1 MMRSFLRHAQ
11 GRACAQHLRTIGTL
25 RLNQM
30 PVTGANTKIVCT
42 IGPASDQAESLGQLV
57 TDGMSVARL
66 NFSHA
71 GDDYTYSEANMA
83 LLRNAVGKHHHLA
96 TGSST
101 DLPKNLR
108 AILVDTKGP
117 EIRTGILP
125 GDVEIMDIPVG
136 ATVMLCIE
144 DVSQEVLAEGEF
156 KIHVDYESIAKTVKI
171 GDKVLLD
178 DGLIELEVMEVHPG
192 SGTVL
197 TSALNGGPIKK
208 NKGVNLP
215 GVQLDLPAL
224 TDKDKRDLD
233 WACRVGADF
242 VAASFIRTPA
252 NVRSVIAYLDRCISK
267 LPDVN
272 GMKPLRPLVISKIES
287 KEGVD
292 NFDEILEESDGI
304 MVARGDL
311 GVEIPYS
318 KVFAAQRM
326 MVHKCNEIGKPVIVA
341 TQMLDSMMRNPRPTR
356 AEVTDVGTAVMDGA
370 DAVML
375 SGETAAGKYPIESI
389 RAMASV
395 AWEADQIVN
404 SKSSIVWNEDLHEKM
419 DLMEQELDA
428 VAASAV
434 RSAQD
439 MGAKMIVLITM
450 SGRVARA
457 VARHRPTVPVLAY
470 CTDVQ
475 VARRL
480 QLHRSIIPIMLQS
493 EADPGDSS
501 TRMGYLRAEAVRT
514 AKELGFAHS
523 GDRIIMVDRTVGKS
537 HDMHEFS
544 HNMKVVTLRDS

>member
-1 MMRSFLRHAQ
+1 MRSFLRHAHR
-11 GRACAQHLRTIGTL
+11 RACAQQLRTIGTL

-57 TDGMSVARL
+57 TYGMSVARL